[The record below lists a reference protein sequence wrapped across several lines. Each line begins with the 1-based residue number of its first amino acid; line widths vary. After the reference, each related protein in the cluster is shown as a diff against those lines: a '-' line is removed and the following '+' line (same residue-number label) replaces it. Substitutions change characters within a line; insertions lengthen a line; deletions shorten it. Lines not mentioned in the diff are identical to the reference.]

1 MRKILIA
8 LSLLFLSGNMSAQ
21 LSRME
26 IKSDISLAAS
36 NYKAYYGPTKQL
48 TKAPAG
54 YTPFISVI
62 MDVTAADSSLIP
74 RIMTCPTIRCTV
86 QTPWENSLL

>member
-1 MRKILIA
+1 MSLTIIQNKLFAMRKILIA

-36 NYKAYYGPTKQL
+36 NYKAY
-48 TKAPAG
+48 
-54 YTPFISVI
+54 
-62 MDVTAADSSLIP
+62 
-74 RIMTCPTIRCTV
+74 
-86 QTPWENSLL
+86 